1 MNSVVAGSIGDTKRQ
16 RDIVKSRHTD
26 RLGIFAG
33 AWLLLLIGP
42 GMAADFPDRISSRL
56 FQLSQNAPLESQ
68 QTVTRGGRAPAPVYR
83 VDTGDRISITVYQ
96 EPDLSINGVRVKS
109 DGTIAYPLLG
119 DLRVAG
125 LTSRELQNLVV
136 GELRDG
142 FLKKPSITVSID
154 SYRLYYIKGEVSR
167 PGGYT
172 FVDGLTVAKAV
183 ALAGGFTVRA
193 SEGRITLVRES
204 DPENPLKSVG
214 VNTAIQPGD
223 IVTVGESF
231 F

>member
-1 MNSVVAGSIGDTKRQ
+1 
-16 RDIVKSRHTD
+16 
-26 RLGIFAG
+26 
-33 AWLLLLIGP
+33 
-42 GMAADFPDRISSRL
+42 MAADFPERNSSRL
-56 FQLSQNAPLESQ
+56 FQLSQNVPIDSQ
-68 QTVTRGGRAPAPVYR
+68 RTVSEGARSAAPAYR
-83 VDTGDRISITVYQ
+83 VDTGDSISITVYQ
-96 EPDLSINGVRVKS
+96 EPDLSITGVRVKS

-136 GELRDG
+136 EKLRDG

-154 SYRLYYIKGEVSR
+154 SYRLYYIKGEVNR

-204 DPENPLKSVG
+204 DPENALKSVG
-214 VNTAIQPGD
+214 VNTAIEPGD